1 MQVMYPMAESGCLG
15 KFQVTSDMK
24 KVFLIL
30 QPNFTSHFEGKI
42 LIYKNMLVHFS
53 NVFISYY

>member
-1 MQVMYPMAESGCLG
+1 MYPMAESGCLG

-42 LIYKNMLVHFS
+42 FVYKNMLVHFS